1 MGCKTKMPTL
11 ANRKGD
17 TVHTMD
23 KDKDQYEIPFTSQLT
38 DPKLRAHAMVKEEW
52 SELMFDKVDWGAL

>member
-1 MGCKTKMPTL
+1 MGCKTKIPIL

-23 KDKDQYEIPFTSQLT
+23 KDNEQYEIPFTSQLM
-38 DPKLRAHAMVKEEW
+38 DPKLRAHAMVKEE
-52 SELMFDKVDWGAL
+52 